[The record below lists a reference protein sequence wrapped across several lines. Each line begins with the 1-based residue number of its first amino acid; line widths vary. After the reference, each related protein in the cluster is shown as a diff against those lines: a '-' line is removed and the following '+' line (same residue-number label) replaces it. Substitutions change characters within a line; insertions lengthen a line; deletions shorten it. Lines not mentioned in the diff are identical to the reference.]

1 MCGTVCKGLAM
12 GCNYHELANDC
23 HAKFNEFD
31 DKTSCLCSVNL
42 HQGDLPDQ
50 SQVRSLAMLGAALLY
65 SQQALDSGDHS
76 VKNVRSIQAMLPDE
90 LRAAIDEAFI
100 QKGETDEK
108 VT

>member
-12 GCNYHELANDC
+12 GCKYHELANDC

-42 HQGDLPDQ
+42 HRGDLPNQ

-76 VKNVRSIQAMLPDE
+76 VKKRQIDSGNVARQTKISDRRSIHTE
-90 LRAAIDEAFI
+90 R
-100 QKGETDEK
+100 
-108 VT
+108 